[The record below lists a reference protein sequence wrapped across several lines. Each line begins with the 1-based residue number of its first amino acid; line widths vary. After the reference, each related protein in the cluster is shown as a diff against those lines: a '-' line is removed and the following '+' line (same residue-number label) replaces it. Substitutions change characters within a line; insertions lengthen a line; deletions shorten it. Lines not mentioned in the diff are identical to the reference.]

1 MVCTALTFRKQRQE
15 GLRGFKASLV
25 YTVNSRPVKP
35 HSEGQRWMCKILT
48 VLIHGWW
55 EQWVKKQS
63 GDRGS
68 LRAEDAE
75 IKRGSRCGPQL
86 LNLERVKKALS

>member
-1 MVCTALTFRKQRQE
+1 
-15 GLRGFKASLV
+15 
-25 YTVNSRPVKP
+25 
-35 HSEGQRWMCKILT
+35 MCKILT

-55 EQWVKKQS
+55 EQWAKKQS

-68 LRAEDAE
+68 LGAEDAK
-75 IKRGSRCGPQL
+75 IKHGSRCGPQL